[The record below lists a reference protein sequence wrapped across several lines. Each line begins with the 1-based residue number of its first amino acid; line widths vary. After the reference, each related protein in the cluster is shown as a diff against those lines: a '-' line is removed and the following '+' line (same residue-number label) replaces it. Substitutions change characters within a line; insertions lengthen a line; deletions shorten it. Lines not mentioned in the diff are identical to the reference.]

1 MSVQRP
7 PKRRKYDED
16 PPILPGEGPWTSL
29 SIRLCKTV
37 QEQFGLDSP
46 VFMKVDEVEYIT
58 FNCRQCYYLYYLSSI
73 LFGVS
78 AKNMTVYHSQL
89 LEYLPDNDPRWEA
102 CEFKDEI
109 EAGQFLV
116 VFENDA
122 GQISLL
128 YFTNLQ
134 SLSSK
139 NSKSR
144 KSRRKRPNATTLSHR
159 FPTSSHLL

>member
-1 MSVQRP
+1 LSDRSSGANTM
-7 PKRRKYDED
+7 K
-16 PPILPGEGPWTSL
+16 ILRFCLGKSLGPRCPS
-29 SIRLCKTV
+29 
-37 QEQFGLDSP
+37 QFGLDSP

-58 FNCRQCYYLYYLSSI
+58 FNCHQCYYLYYLSSI
-73 LFGVS
+73 HFGVS
-78 AKNMTVYHSQL
+78 AKSMTVYHSRL
-89 LEYLPDNDPRWEA
+89 MEYLPDNDPRWEA

-109 EAGQFLV
+109 KAGQFLV
-116 VFENDA
+116 VFENNA

-144 KSRRKRPNATTLSHR
+144 KARRKRPKATTLSQR
-159 FPTSSHLL
+159 FPMSPRLL